1 MILLQGARVV
11 RFFRALAGPSL
22 LLVLAT
28 ADPPP
33 ARAEGAAESPLRAGA
48 WALEFEL
55 DPEYQYGFGISS
67 AATLSAKRMLSDRS
81 GLRVGVTFGFSD
93 QDRDGERIMNRVD
106 PTTPGGFMTRGPIRS
121 ASEFHAYGAFVHWA
135 RHYPIR
141 EGLSIHWSLGPTFRY
156 VENGYVE
163 DYSSV
168 SSYAYIADNVTQ
180 RGVFVDARVGFEW
193 FFTRRLSLGA
203 RWGAYGGYQWGSS
216 SSVLHFQSTD
226 GLYSDSS
233 QRFQSLDRTDIY
245 ATRATVS
252 FSAYL

>member
-1 MILLQGARVV
+1 MIPLRGVRVV
-11 RFFRALAGPSL
+11 CLLRALAGPSL

-28 ADPPP
+28 ADPPVS
-33 ARAEGAAESPLRAGA
+33 RAEGAAESPLRAGA

-81 GLRVGVTFGFSD
+81 GLRFGVTFGFSD
-93 QDRDGERIMNRVD
+93 QDRDGERITNRVD
-106 PTTPGGFMTRGPIRS
+106 PTIPGGAMTRQPVRS
-121 ASEFHAYGAFVHWA
+121 ASESHAYGAFVHWA
-135 RHYPIR
+135 RHYPVR

-156 VENGYVE
+156 VENGYIE

-168 SSYAYIADNVTQ
+168 YSYTYLRDNVTQ

-216 SSVLHFQSTD
+216 SSFSQYQTAD
-226 GLYSDSS
+226 GLYSDSI